1 MATTLPIDKLSLT
14 VDQAVEA
21 TGFSRTAIYR
31 AMSAGQLRTFNIGR
45 RRMVSV
51 QALHE
56 FIEKQERQAALNGA
70 AA

>member
-1 MATTLPIDKLSLT
+1 MATNPIEKLSLT

-31 AMSAGQLRTFNIGR
+31 AMSAGQLRTFNVGR

-51 QALHE
+51 QALQE
-56 FIEKQERQAALNGA
+56 FIERQEKESALRIA
-70 AA
+70 VA